1 MNSGPILYDQAM
13 ELPLDIVYSRHS
25 ETAAQHILAYFR
37 QEFSKPSRAPKPVS
51 HEEQILLNQ
60 IASAFD
66 GVILEDGIGLMTAE
80 LMDMHASREVCDAV
94 VPHEERTGWRRIPPR
109 HDSCM
114 LELSGFYGSEGV
126 PLPPAGMADSGP
138 PRAACPWDAMDNLP
152 LIPENCGVYESKAIL
167 LNDPQLEAV
176 INFIKYRQK
185 TDS

>member
-13 ELPLDIVYSRHS
+13 ELPLDIVYSCHP

-94 VPHEERTGWRRIPPR
+94 APHEERTGWRRIPPAMIR
-109 HDSCM
+109 ACWNSPAFTDPKGYRF
-114 LELSGFYGSEGV
+114 L
-126 PLPPAGMADSGP
+126 LPVWLTLDLRGQLAPGTPWTTFPSSRKTAEFMN
-138 PRAACPWDAMDNLP
+138 PRP
-152 LIPENCGVYESKAIL
+152 S
-167 LNDPQLEAV
+167 
-176 INFIKYRQK
+176 
-185 TDS
+185 S